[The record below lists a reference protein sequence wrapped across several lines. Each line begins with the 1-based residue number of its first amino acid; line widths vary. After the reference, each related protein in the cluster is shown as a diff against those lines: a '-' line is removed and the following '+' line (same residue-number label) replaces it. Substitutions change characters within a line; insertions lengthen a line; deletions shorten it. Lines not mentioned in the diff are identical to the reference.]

1 MELREIKNK
10 LDNLTTE
17 ADIRDLITYIREN
30 YGTGFINWDS
40 GWETNE
46 SISEKQDVKFLL
58 DSSFEKIEQIKKDAE
73 LALATHEITYSQ
85 SHRDYSGFISY
96 EEISTLCYFLSE
108 KRVQTVDGAIK
119 NVSGKNI
126 KSINKIK
133 QNA

>member
-58 DSSFEKIEQIKKDAE
+58 DSSF
-73 LALATHEITYSQ
+73 ATHEITYSQ